1 METTRLFAFLGIAV
15 VLTVSPGPDFA
26 LVTRTVFAQGRS
38 AGWWTSLGVVTG
50 HLTWG
55 VAAGIGVAAVLNASA
70 AVYTVLR
77 LAGAAYLI
85 WLGLHALFSR
95 GHAEEAQG
103 AASERQGATN
113 RRSAY
118 RQGLTNDLLNPK
130 IGVFYTTLLPQFIAP
145 GQPVFLTSILLAG
158 IFALIVAAWLGLC
171 VVLLAR
177 ASALFRRSGVRRALE
192 RITGAVLVALGIRLV
207 FEQR

>member
-1 METTRLFAFLGIAV
+1 METTRLVAFLGIAV
-15 VLTVSPGPDFA
+15 VLTISPGPDFA
-26 LVTRTVFAQGRS
+26 LVTRMVFAHGRS

-70 AVYTVLR
+70 AVYALLR

-95 GHAEEAQG
+95 GHAGEAPG
-103 AASERQGATN
+103 AASERQGAAN

-118 RQGLTNDLLNPK
+118 HQGLANDLLNPK

-145 GQPVFLTSILLAG
+145 GQPVFLTSVLLAG

-177 ASALFRRSGVRRALE
+177 ASTLFRRSGVRRALE
-192 RITGAVLVALGIRLV
+192 RITGAVLVALGIRLA